1 MYKMKKL
8 TALFTFLFLTAF
20 CFANGRCDRLEREI
34 MKNSNVFKVTVVQY
48 DKWTQEIYYADIYL
62 KNDGYLLVDEF
73 DRYLSGNNLN
83 VLYIGRDAEGKIEYE
98 FVGFRGVDCIELSG
112 LLNKE
117 IRNVNDIINNYD
129 EIYKLAEALAKE
141 TPEERTKRMKM
152 ERTDPDFTEKL
163 GNFDNG
169 KYWGC
174 VFARKYQSP
183 LDKETEPIF
192 ATE

>member
-1 MYKMKKL
+1 
-8 TALFTFLFLTAF
+8 
-20 CFANGRCDRLEREI
+20 
-34 MKNSNVFKVTVVQY
+34 
-48 DKWTQEIYYADIYL
+48 
-62 KNDGYLLVDEF
+62 
-73 DRYLSGNNLN
+73 
-83 VLYIGRDAEGKIEYE
+83 
-98 FVGFRGVDCIELSG
+98 
-112 LLNKE
+112 
-117 IRNVNDIINNYD
+117 NVNDIINNYD

>member
-1 MYKMKKL
+1 MKKL
-8 TALFTFLFLTAF
+8 TALFAFLFLATF
-20 CFANGRCDRLEREI
+20 CYANGRCDRLEREI
-34 MKNSNVFKVTVVQY
+34 MKNSNVSKVTVVQY
-48 DKWTQEIYYADIYL
+48 DKWTQEIYFTDIYL

-73 DRYLSGNNLN
+73 DRYLSGDNIN

-98 FVGFRGVDCIELSG
+98 FVDFGINCRALSG
-112 LLNKE
+112 LLNRE

-129 EIYKLAEALAKE
+129 EIYKLAAELAKE

-163 GNFDNG
+163 GNFDTG